1 MLQNH
6 YNISVY
12 EYGIIKC
19 KNHIES
25 DKKMMNVEQLSL
37 FQDNEKEPKQLTS
50 PLRTISLFSGAGGL
64 DLGLINAGFEIV
76 FANDILK
83 PAIDNYRHNIGE
95 IFEGDITKLDVGS
108 LPDADVV
115 VGGFPCQPFSN
126 AGNRLGTED
135 DRGNLYLEVLK
146 IIEEKHPKIVVMEN
160 VRGLLSMKNKDNSKL
175 IDTIVYLLENTG
187 PGYNVK
193 YQLLKA
199 SDYGV
204 PQNRYRVI
212 IVAFRK
218 DLGVDYHF
226 PEPIPYNYDS
236 LTVGAAIKDVE
247 GLPNQEDIWDLSPQ
261 SQHLVQ
267 FIPEGGSWKNV
278 PYKELPE
285 RLKRIRNDMK
295 RYHSPNFYRRFARHE
310 INGTITAAA
319 TPENSGI
326 LHPIENRRYS
336 VREIARI
343 QSFPDDYIF
352 IGDSLSSKYKIIGN
366 AVPPKLGK
374 VIGDSIVRQLTEL
387 EN

>member
-1 MLQNH
+1 MTQTNQ
-6 YNISVY
+6 I
-12 EYGIIKC
+12 
-19 KNHIES
+19 
-25 DKKMMNVEQLSL
+25 SL
-37 FQDNEKEPKQLTS
+37 FEEEKVSRSDLKSNLN
-50 PLRTISLFSGAGGL
+50 TISLFSGAGGL
-64 DLGLINAGFEIV
+64 DLGLIGAGFNIV

-83 PAIDNYRHNIGE
+83 PAIENYRYNIGD
-95 IFEGDITKLDVGS
+95 IYEGDITKLDIES

-146 IIEEKHPKIVVMEN
+146 VIREKQPKVVVMEN
-160 VRGLLSMKNKDNSKL
+160 VRGLLSMKNKDGSKL
-175 IDTIVYLLENTG
+175 IDTIVYLLKNTG
-187 PGYNVK
+187 PGYDVK

-218 DLGVDYHF
+218 DLGIDYHF
-226 PEPIPYNYDS
+226 PDPVPYDYDS
-236 LTVGAAIKDVE
+236 LTVGEAIKDVE
-247 GLPNQEDIWDLSPQ
+247 GLPNQDDIWELSPQ

-278 PYKELPE
+278 PYEELPE
-285 RLKRIRNDMK
+285 RMKRIRDDMK

-310 INGTITAAA
+310 INGTITAAG

-326 LHPIENRRYS
+326 LHPLENRRYS

-343 QSFPDDYIF
+343 QSFPDDYVF
-352 IGDSLSSKYKIIGN
+352 VGDSLSSKYKIIGN
-366 AVPPKLGK
+366 AVPPKLGE
-374 VIGDSIVRQLTEL
+374 VIGDSIVKHLLQAES
-387 EN
+387 

>member
-1 MLQNH
+1 
-6 YNISVY
+6 
-12 EYGIIKC
+12 
-19 KNHIES
+19 
-25 DKKMMNVEQLSL
+25 
-37 FQDNEKEPKQLTS
+37 
-50 PLRTISLFSGAGGL
+50 
-64 DLGLINAGFEIV
+64 
-76 FANDILK
+76 
-83 PAIDNYRHNIGE
+83 
-95 IFEGDITKLDVGS
+95 
-108 LPDADVV
+108 
-115 VGGFPCQPFSN
+115 
-126 AGNRLGTED
+126 
-135 DRGNLYLEVLK
+135 
-146 IIEEKHPKIVVMEN
+146 MEN
-160 VRGLLSMKNKDNSKL
+160 VRGLLSMKNKDGSKL

-218 DLGVDYHF
+218 DLGINYHF
-226 PEPIPYNYDS
+226 PEPVPYDYDS
-236 LTVGAAIKDVE
+236 LTVGEAIKGVE
-247 GLPNQEDIWDLSPQ
+247 GLPNQNDIWELSPQ

-278 PYKELPE
+278 PYEELPE
-285 RLKRIRNDMK
+285 RMKRIRDDMK

-310 INGTITAAA
+310 INGTITAAG

-326 LHPIENRRYS
+326 LHPLENRRYS

-343 QSFPDDYIF
+343 QSFPDDYVF

-374 VIGDSIVRQLTEL
+374 VIGDSIVIQLAEAGY
-387 EN
+387 